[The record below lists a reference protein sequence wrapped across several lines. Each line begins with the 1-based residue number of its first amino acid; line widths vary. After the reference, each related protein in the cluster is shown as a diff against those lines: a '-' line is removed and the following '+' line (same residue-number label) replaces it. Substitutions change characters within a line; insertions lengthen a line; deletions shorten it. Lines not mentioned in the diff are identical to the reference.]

1 MQKCKYCDRE
11 IFEGEVCDV
20 CAAKLDAVSTRS
32 PQSLYFRREDI
43 RKNIAAACFSY
54 IPFVFLFLLKR
65 SKQSDY
71 LKYHIV
77 RAMYMNV
84 IALSF
89 AVIGIAAHLIFP
101 LFLSDLVAVG
111 ARNIAISAMMVVWAA
126 LFGICSHKALTGLP
140 FRFLFAKVNKNN

>member
-11 IFEGEVCDV
+11 IFEGEVCDI

-43 RKNIAAACFSY
+43 RKNISAACFSY

-65 SKQSDY
+65 SKQSAY

-77 RAMYMNV
+77 RAIYMNI

-89 AVIGIAAHLIFP
+89 AVVGIAAHIVFP
-101 LFLSDLVAVG
+101 FFLSDLVAVG
-111 ARNIAISAMMVVWAA
+111 ARNIVIASLMLIWAI

-140 FRFLFAKVNKNN
+140 FKYIFKK